1 MNKLDNIIPNI
12 LQRDFTFESPTIDAG
27 RGYRDYARF
36 DYDNLFPQRLLQIVD
51 ESPMQTAILN
61 NRINYII
68 GAGFSETKDNIY
80 TPNFT
85 ESWRE
90 LFSKCVRDYVYL
102 GAFAL
107 QVILNES
114 GNRFSFYHI
123 PVDQV
128 RLGKYTDKNIIEKAY
143 LCSDWRKTNR
153 DRVVEIKMWGS
164 EQPKKGERY
173 LMYFKPYKPT
183 EYYYAIPYWFAGIN
197 YVMADGA
204 LSQYFNNYVR
214 NSFSSN
220 LVIKF
225 GNEPDEEKKAQLYQN
240 LQASFG
246 GAENAGNIMVLF
258 GENGILPEISSVD
271 PSTQQADLYN
281 TITDTIKLALV
292 SANRL
297 TSPVLAG
304 ISTSTGFS
312 SKSEEL
318 IAAEVMYRLTVINAE
333 RQFLLDKFND
343 LLGMNGLPRVLAI
356 EDYNLQKE
364 FEGTGTEEN
373 TDKLNEGA
381 GIKDTEEQVADD
393 TEAENNVNKN
403 KEGE

>member
-1 MNKLDNIIPNI
+1 MNNKEAIGLFM
-12 LQRDFTFESPTIDAG
+12 RDFTFEAPIIDNG
-27 RGYRDYARF
+27 RGYRDYVRY
-36 DYDNLFPQRLLQIVD
+36 DYDNMFPQRLLQVVD
-51 ESPMQTAILN
+51 ESPMQSAILN

-68 GAGFSETKDNIY
+68 GAGFSTVEDNIF
-80 TPNFT
+80 TPNMQ
-85 ESWRE
+85 ESWID
-90 LFSKCVRDYVYL
+90 LFEKCVRDYVYL
-102 GAFAL
+102 GAFSI
-107 QVILNES
+107 QCILNES
-114 GNRFSFYHI
+114 GNRFSFYHV

-128 RLGKYTDKNIIEKAY
+128 RLGKYTEKNIIEKAY

-153 DRVVEIKMWGS
+153 DRIVEIKMWGT

-173 LMYFKPYKPT
+173 LMYFKPYRAG
-183 EYYYAIPYWFAGIN
+183 EYYYPTPYWFSAIN
-197 YVMADGA
+197 YILADGA
-204 LSQYFNNYVR
+204 LSKYYNNYIR

-225 GNEPDEEKKAQLYQN
+225 GNEPDEEKKQELYQN

-258 GENGILPEISSVD
+258 GESGILPEISSVD

-281 TITDTIKLALV
+281 TITDTVKLALV

-297 TSPVLAG
+297 TSPILAG
-304 ISTSTGFS
+304 ISTSSGFS

-318 IAAEVMYRLTVINAE
+318 IAAEVMYRLTVINQE
-333 RQFLLDKFND
+333 RQFLLNKFND
-343 LLGMNGLPRVLAI
+343 LLQMNGLPRVLTI

-364 FEGTGTEEN
+364 FGGTGTEEN

-381 GIKDTEEQVADD
+381 GASDTEEQNAAAV
-393 TEAENNVNKN
+393 EAENNVETK
-403 KEGE
+403 KEGV

>member
-1 MNKLDNIIPNI
+1 MNKLDNIMPNI
-12 LQRDFTFESPTIDAG
+12 LQRDFTFETPTIDAG

-51 ESPMQTAILN
+51 ESPMETAILN

-80 TPNFT
+80 TPNFG

-90 LFSKCVRDYVYL
+90 LFSKCVHDYVYL

-107 QVILNES
+107 QTILNES
-114 GNRFSFYHI
+114 GNRFSFYHV

-220 LVIKF
+220 LVIRYPI
-225 GNEPDEEKKAQLYQN
+225 EPDEEKKAQLYKN

-246 GAENAGNIMVLF
+246 GAENAGNVLLLF
-258 GENGILPEISSVD
+258 GENGNLPEIGSVD
-271 PSTQQADLYN
+271 VSTNQADLYN

-297 TSPVLAG
+297 TSPILAG
-304 ISTSTGFS
+304 ISTSSGFS
-312 SKSEEL
+312 SKSDEI
-318 IAAEVMYRLTVINAE
+318 IAATAQYRLTVINSE

-343 LLGMNGLPRVLAI
+343 LLGMNGLPRVLTI
-356 EDYNLQKE
+356 EDYNLAKE
-364 FEGTGTEEN
+364 FEGATEEN
-373 TDKLNEGA
+373 TDKLNEGVGA
-381 GIKDTEEQVADD
+381 DDTEEQVAEDAN
-393 TEAENNVNKN
+393 AENNVDKN
-403 KEGE
+403 KEGV

>member
-12 LQRDFTFESPTIDAG
+12 LQRDFTFEAPIIDAG

-36 DYDNLFPQRLLQIVD
+36 DYDNLFPQRLLEIVD

-61 NRINYII
+61 NRVNYIL
-68 GAGFSETKDNIY
+68 GAGFAEITDNIF

-102 GAFAL
+102 GAFAI
-107 QVILNES
+107 QCILNES
-114 GNRFSFYHI
+114 GNRFSFYHV

-143 LCSDWRKTNR
+143 LCSDWRKTTR
-153 DRVVEIKMWGS
+153 DRIVEIKMWGS

-173 LMYFKPYKPT
+173 LMYFKTYKPT

-333 RQFLLDKFND
+333 RQFILDKFND
-343 LLGMNGLPRVLAI
+343 LLSMNGLPRVLTI

-381 GIKDTEEQVADD
+381 GIKDTEGQVADD